1 MNAGIALTVG
11 HVEISLPA
19 KQDAR
24 PAQPRASGRPPAL
37 VEVGLHPSS
46 SLLSS
51 PEWSPPLPRDAVALS
66 LLSPRTERLTRCPIT
81 VSTISMCPRP
91 TRLEPRPSILTQ
103 PNTAPPACRR
113 WHLPWAGPIG
123 TPSRTPTRRW
133 LPMCSVS
140 AVRPQRKVRR
150 TLAFSVHEP
159 AVILGNQLTA
169 ADRVPI
175 FNGFLKDL
183 DAVRTGVLRHL
194 CAFLKVGRRIESNRL
209 PASAP
214 LFKPLHM

>member
-1 MNAGIALTVG
+1 MVNTGQYL
-11 HVEISLPA
+11 
-19 KQDAR
+19 
-24 PAQPRASGRPPAL
+24 
-37 VEVGLHPSS
+37 SS
-46 SLLSS
+46 SRDGLRLL
-51 PEWSPPLPRDAVALS
+51 VTLS
-66 LLSPRTERLTRCPIT
+66 CAFAF
-81 VSTISMCPRP
+81 VV
-91 TRLEPRPSILTQ
+91 
-103 PNTAPPACRR
+103 
-113 WHLPWAGPIG
+113 G
-123 TPSRTPTRRW
+123 
-133 LPMCSVS
+133 VS